1 MFSLMFIFPKGVGEN
16 MVFFL
21 LSVLLSSKEPKWKI
35 RTVVSQVYLEIDTE
49 NRYCCSVVRLSF

>member
-1 MFSLMFIFPKGVGEN
+1 MFIFQREKKI

-35 RTVVSQVYLEIDTE
+35 RTVVSKCILK
-49 NRYCCSVVRLSF
+49 